1 MNVRTHVIYIP
12 GLGDGYD
19 GTRRMLL
26 SLWRYRN
33 ISVEL
38 VQMSWAVEESFEMKR
53 QRVYDAIDSARALN
67 KRVVLIGESA
77 GGSMAVNVYGARRR
91 EISRVVTLCG
101 KNTHPETV
109 ALKLYQKNPAF
120 RTSMN
125 NVNESIAALDLETR
139 QRFTSIVPLYDPVVP
154 VHETLLADCRKVR
167 VFAFGHLVAILLLI
181 SALSSIVVREIR
193 RDNP

>member
-1 MNVRTHVIYIP
+1 
-12 GLGDGYD
+12 
-19 GTRRMLL
+19 
-26 SLWRYRN
+26 
-33 ISVEL
+33 
-38 VQMSWAVEESFEMKR
+38 
-53 QRVYDAIDSARALN
+53 
-67 KRVVLIGESA
+67 
-77 GGSMAVNVYGARRR
+77 
-91 EISRVVTLCG
+91 
-101 KNTHPETV
+101 
-109 ALKLYQKNPAF
+109 
-120 RTSMN
+120 MN